1 MKKILIALSV
11 MAICFTALNVYSE
24 ENVRFPAPT
33 GFVNDYV
40 GILTP
45 QAKTQI
51 ENIAREVEI
60 KTHAEIAVAIIKTT
74 APLGLSDYAVKLFKT
89 WGIGTEN
96 MDNGVLVLVAIGDRK
111 VRIEVGYGLE
121 GALTDLKSQRIINEL
136 IVPAFRQGNFDL
148 GISSCVNALA
158 KIIAT
163 EYGVELDTYSKA
175 LDTAASSKKTRRGG
189 GLATLLFFILIF
201 GFRFGTMF
209 FLMGSGSS
217 YWSGGGGGSFGG
229 GGGGFGGFGG
239 GMSGGGGASGG
250 W

>member
-11 MAICFTALNVYSE
+11 MAICLTALNVYSE

-45 QAKTQI
+45 QAKAQI
-51 ENIAREVEI
+51 DSIAREVET
-60 KTHAEIAVAIIKTT
+60 KTNAEIALAIIRTT

-89 WGIGTEN
+89 WGVGTEN
-96 MDNGVLVLVAIGDRK
+96 TDNGVLILVAIGDRK

-136 IVPAFRQGNFDL
+136 IVPAFREGNFDL
-148 GISSCVNALA
+148 GISSCVNAVA
-158 KIIAT
+158 KIIAA
-163 EYGVELDTYSKA
+163 EYGVNLDTYSKT
-175 LDTAASSKKTRRGG
+175 LDTTSASKKTRRRGSW
-189 GLATLLFFILIF
+189 ATLLFFLLIF

-217 YWSGGGGGSFGG
+217 YWSGGGGGGSF
-229 GGGGFGGFGG
+229 GGGFGGFGG

>member
-11 MAICFTALNVYSE
+11 MAICFTALNVHSQ

-45 QAKTQI
+45 QAKAQI

-136 IVPAFRQGNFDL
+136 IVPAFREGNFDR
-148 GISSCVNALA
+148 GIVSCVNAVA
-158 KIIAT
+158 KIVAT
-163 EYGVELDTYSKA
+163 EYGVELDTYSKT

-229 GGGGFGGFGG
+229 GFGGFGG

>member
-45 QAKTQI
+45 QAKAQI
-51 ENIAREVEI
+51 ESIAREVET
-60 KTHAEIAVAIIKTT
+60 KTHAEIAVAIIRTT

-96 MDNGVLVLVAIGDRK
+96 MDNGVLVLVSIGDRK

-121 GALTDLKSQRIINEL
+121 GALTDLKSQLIINEL
-136 IVPAFRQGNFDL
+136 IVPAFREGNFDR
-148 GISSCVNALA
+148 GILSCVNAVA

-163 EYGVELDTYSKA
+163 EYGVELDTYSKT
-175 LDTAASSKKTRRGG
+175 LDTTAGTKKTRRRGG

-229 GGGGFGGFGG
+229 GFGGFGG